1 MKDLEIVIIA
11 LGILILFVSIVFAS
25 VLREKIATDLIL
37 DMAARGYIQ
46 KIEGEKTLW
55 IKDENKLQNKRD

>member
-1 MKDLEIVIIA
+1 MKDVEIVIIA
-11 LGILILFVSIVFAS
+11 LGIIVLFISIIFAS
-25 VLREKIATDLIL
+25 VLKEKIATDLIL

-55 IKDENKLQNKRD
+55 TKESNL